1 MCYFVEQAFKLNTA
15 LQKSIHTDAHSAEQ
29 L

>member
-1 MCYFVEQAFKLNTA
+1 MCYFVEQAFELNAA
-15 LQKSIHTDAHSAEQ
+15 LQKSIHTVTHSAEQ